1 MASLILAGKIMS
13 LLLILF
19 VGFLIV
25 RLGILSSE
33 DARVVSRLTIYAVT
47 PCTIITSYQVSFTPD
62 IRDALLV
69 TLAAGVITQMF
80 YTFISLFYTKLLKLD
95 EVEHAAIVYSNSL
108 NLIVPLVSALLGPQ
122 WVIYASMYSSF
133 QTFMMW
139 SNGKS
144 ILCGERRPDFRK
156 VFKNINIIS
165 VFIGIFIMILGITE
179 FPGPIQS
186 AMNSLGSLV
195 GAMGML
201 NMGMI
206 IGGME
211 LREIFTYKRTPLMCF
226 MRLIVMPIPAVLFLK
241 FGPMAAMAADGKQLM
256 LIVLLAA
263 CGPTAVNITQ
273 MAQLYGRDAKYASAI
288 GVVSTLLCIIT
299 MPLMIALY
307 NL

>member
-201 NMGMI
+201 NKYS
-206 IGGME
+206 E
-211 LREIFTYKRTPLMCF
+211 KLFQLLTSSLLKSAQWNWNSVKKRSSLPGL
-226 MRLIVMPIPAVLFLK
+226 
-241 FGPMAAMAADGKQLM
+241 
-256 LIVLLAA
+256 
-263 CGPTAVNITQ
+263 
-273 MAQLYGRDAKYASAI
+273 AKYSDFS
-288 GVVSTLLCIIT
+288 GVMATNICTIENIPLLNTPSC
-299 MPLMIALY
+299 M
-307 NL
+307 